1 MIKKICAALCA
12 AAIVMIPDAAV
23 AKEHSREHR
32 AVYMTPFL
40 RNNWPSGAVTSANEA
55 STKSI
60 LENRMKKFK
69 AQNINAVYYHA
80 RVNCGTTYKSQY
92 EPWSSTVSTAYGVE
106 PAYDVFGFLVDCAH
120 RNGIEVYA
128 WVNPF
133 RYRQEYGHG
142 SDPLSYENSHPDW
155 LLEQPKEAI
164 LNPALPEVQ
173 QRIVDVCKE
182 IVANYDVD
190 GLVFDDYFYT
200 NTTPEN
206 LDAAQYQAYKA
217 AGGELDQA
225 AWRREN
231 VNKLVARVNK
241 EIKELKPYVVF
252 GIAPA
257 GVACPEDT
265 EEKYGLPYIKG
276 DWQYKNIHA
285 DPLTWLNE
293 KSLDFISPQ
302 IYWPGAQ
309 FEELV
314 PWWQRAAD
322 KFERHFY
329 LSTDISDI
337 GKTYS
342 TQTFVDE
349 VEIMRAT
356 SHLDQG
362 GSAFFQYDKWVN
374 NYETYEGAR
383 RTFGDNMAFAV
394 FQNKVLTPLR
404 PWNNEIKPVMTANV
418 RVDGKT
424 LRWDAVEGMRYT
436 VYAVPESMADEKF
449 DCRRE
454 YLDGISYTNS
464 YDIPSDKTSGYR
476 WAVAVYDRYGNEY
489 SPLFAGAAAGTSQ
502 PAVLTYPADGQTA
515 LDLFDFTWTGDAGRY
530 VVEVARDNAF
540 SDIIGWIETREPRA
554 SSTSIPGIVDGGT
567 YYWRVASYRA
577 NARQAMSDARSFVA
591 GRVMMTSPDA
601 NATGLSLT
609 PTFTWTKAVD
619 GSSYRLEIGRDS
631 QFKDVVYSAETPSD
645 KLTLPAL
652 TLMSGRTYYARV
664 VASHEG
670 VESASDAVAFS
681 TLDRSDYAA
690 PVFVNPASQNLTLHC
705 DDIVEVAPWDGMS
718 HVTVYLSASETFPAR
733 SSATMTID
741 GFGVKGKALGE
752 MKLSSKPLV
761 DGKTYYLRARGS
773 YYLTTSSAV
782 QYTPYCEPVA
792 FVYSSAAGVGDIV
805 ADGGRTYV
813 DADATL
819 HLAGHAASVE
829 VFAASGALVKAVS
842 NPGATVSLAALPAG
856 VYVIRVTGENT
867 SALKWVK

>member
-12 AAIVMIPDAAV
+12 AAVLFPAAV
-23 AKEHSREHR
+23 SAKEHSREHR

-40 RNNWPSGAVTSANEA
+40 KNNWPSGAVTTANEK

-69 AQNINAVYYHA
+69 DQNINAVYYHA

-92 EPWSSTVSTAYGVE
+92 EPWSSIVSTAYGVE

-133 RYRQEYGHG
+133 RYRQEYSHG
-142 SDPLSYENSHPDW
+142 SDPLSYENSHPEW

-164 LNPALPEVQ
+164 LNPAIPEVQ

-182 IVANYDVD
+182 IVSNYDVD

-200 NTTPEN
+200 NTTPMA
-206 LDAAQYQAYKA
+206 LDADYYKAYEA
-217 AGGELDQA
+217 AGGELEQP

-231 VNKLVARVNK
+231 VNKLVARVNR
-241 EIKELKPYVVF
+241 EIKEIKPYVVF

-257 GVACPEDT
+257 GVACPGDT

-276 DWQYKNIHA
+276 DWQYEKIHA

-302 IYWPGAQ
+302 IYWPGAL

-322 KFERHFY
+322 RFNRHFY
-329 LSTDISDI
+329 LSTDISDL
-337 GKTYS
+337 GKSYS
-342 TQTFVDE
+342 TQTIVDE
-349 VEIMRAT
+349 VELMRAT
-356 SHLDQG
+356 SHVDQG

-383 RTFGDNMAFAV
+383 RTFGDNMAVAV
-394 FQNKVLTPLR
+394 FQNKVLMPLR
-404 PWNNEIKPVMTANV
+404 PWNNDIKPVMTSNV
-418 RVDGKT
+418 RVDGNT

-436 VYAVPESMADEKF
+436 VYAVPEAMADDKF

-464 YDIPSDKTSGYR
+464 YEIPAGKKSGYR

-489 SPLFAGAAAGTSQ
+489 SPLFDGAAVGVSQ
-502 PAVLTYPADGQTA
+502 PAVQTYPADGATA

-530 VVEVARDNAF
+530 VVEVARDNTF
-540 SDIIGWIETREPRA
+540 SDIVGWIETKEPRA
-554 SSTSIPGIVDGGT
+554 ASTSIPGIENGAT

-577 NARQAMSDARSFVA
+577 NAPQTMSAVYSFVA
-591 GRVMMTSPDA
+591 GKIMMTSPSPDA
-601 NATGLSLT
+601 TELSLT
-609 PTFTWTKAVD
+609 PTLTWTKAEA
-619 GSSYRLEIGRDS
+619 GSNYRLEVGLDS
-631 QFKDVVYSAETPSD
+631 QFKDIVYSTETSSD

-652 TLMSGRTYYARV
+652 TLMSGRRYYARV
-664 VASHEG
+664 AASRDG
-670 VESASDAVAFS
+670 AESVSDPVAFS
-681 TLDRSDYAA
+681 TVDRSDYAA
-690 PVFVNPASQNLTLHC
+690 PVFVNPAAQNLTLHS
-705 DDIVEVAPWDGMS
+705 DDVVEIAPWDGMS
-718 HVTVYLSASETFPAR
+718 HVTVYLSASETFPSR

-741 GFGVKGKALGE
+741 GFGVKGKALSE
-752 MKLSSKPLV
+752 VRLSSKPLV

-773 YYLTTSSAV
+773 YYLTTSTAV
-782 QYTPYCEPVA
+782 QYTPYCEPVT
-792 FVYSSAAGVGDIV
+792 FVYSSSAGVGDIV
-805 ADGGRTYV
+805 ADGGDSYV

-819 HLAGHAASVE
+819 HIAGRAESVE
-829 VFAASGALVKAVS
+829 VFAASGAVVKRVD
-842 NPGATVSLAALPAG
+842 NPAATVSLASLPAG
-856 VYVIRVTGENT
+856 FYVIRVSGENT
-867 SALKWVK
+867 STLKWVK